1 MSRRLRDVA
10 GVAVTVVL
18 WLVIMMRSLQAGG
31 WSAAAALL
39 MLVLLIFVAVTHM
52 YQAAAWIAAASVLL
66 LLVFVLPDD
75 INVPLLLLFLAYFVF
90 DRAAAS
96 RIESRARMLR
106 DAELDALFD
115 NVFSDYEA
123 DLSRFPFRAHIFRRS
138 GMFPVEKLQ
147 MIYSYRTHATDPD
160 ANIRFYRYFGQ
171 PGEGLV
177 WQTCENGDV
186 RYFRRED
193 VPDAK
198 SAFHLRGSQA
208 SATREVIAVLTLPLR
223 ELVGTGNSS
232 GNTRYIGA
240 LSFDAL
246 SEEAAD
252 SLHELFSKFQ
262 EGEHPELAEL
272 ADRAS
277 LYV

>member
-1 MSRRLRDVA
+1 MTRFAKAAAS
-10 GVAVTVVL
+10 T
-18 WLVIMMRSLQAGG
+18 
-31 WSAAAALL
+31 AAAAVPVIVALSLTPRIAVPVVVIYLL
-39 MLVLLIFVAVTHM
+39 AFFAISWMLVF
-52 YQAAAWIAAASVLL
+52 
-66 LLVFVLPDD
+66 PDKSH
-75 INVPLLLLFLAYFVF
+75 
-90 DRAAAS
+90 RQ
-96 RIESRARMLR
+96 MLR

-138 GMFPVEKLQ
+138 GAFPVEKLE

-160 ANIRFYRYFGQ
+160 RNIRFHRYFGR

-186 RYFRRED
+186 RYFRRDD
-193 VPDAK
+193 VADTKA
-198 SAFHLRGSQA
+198 AFHLRNSQD
-208 SATREVIAVLTLPLR
+208 SATREVFGILTIPLR
-223 ELVGTGNSS
+223 QLVATDHQGSKNA
-232 GNTRYIGA
+232 IGA

-246 SEEAAD
+246 SSEAAD
-252 SLHELFSKFQ
+252 SLQELFDQFQ
-262 EGEHPELAEL
+262 QGKHPQLAEL

>member
-1 MSRRLRDVA
+1 MTRLQKA
-10 GVAVTVVL
+10 AAWT
-18 WLVIMMRSLQAGG
+18 
-31 WSAAAALL
+31 AAAAVPAIVAFCLAPRIAGAMVVLYLL
-39 MLVLLIFVAVTHM
+39 GFFAVSWMLVF
-52 YQAAAWIAAASVLL
+52 
-66 LLVFVLPDD
+66 P
-75 INVPLLLLFLAYFVF
+75 N
-90 DRAAAS
+90 
-96 RIESRARMLR
+96 ESHGRMLR

-138 GMFPVEKLQ
+138 GIFPVEKLE

-160 ANIRFYRYFGQ
+160 RNIRFHRYLGR

-186 RYFRRED
+186 RFFRRD
-193 VPDAK
+193 DIADTK
-198 SAFHLRGSQA
+198 AAFHLRGSQD
-208 SATREVIAVLTLPLR
+208 SATREVFAILTLPLR
-223 ELVGTGNSS
+223 QLVATDHHGSKNA
-232 GNTRYIGA
+232 IGA

-246 SEEAAD
+246 SGEAAD
-252 SLHELFSKFQ
+252 SLQELFDQFQ
-262 EGEHPELAEL
+262 QGKHPELAEL